1 MRSVFYFYKMH
12 HFIKNVIEKIFADN
26 TRNISNSIIILPN
39 KRSRLFLKKEISNIS
54 KKTIFAPKIYDIEE
68 FMSVIS
74 GIEKISDTEL
84 LFEFYNVYSTHTK
97 DSDKETFEEFISW
110 AKTLLKDYNEIDREL
125 CNTESLFDYLKAF
138 KDLTH
143 WSNYEKETTLIKNYK
158 EFWRKIKVYYKDL
171 NDRLTKRRRGY
182 QGLIYREAVE
192 RIQSYIE
199 STSDI
204 NHIFI
209 GFNAL
214 SKSESEIIQ
223 EIISKNG
230 EIYWDIDKEYLN
242 SEYNN
247 ACLFIQSYLKNWS
260 YYKKND
266 LEIFFDDYKKK
277 KNVQVIGTPKNIGQV
292 KYVGELIN
300 SFNSEELDN
309 TAIVLADET
318 MLIPLINSIPPN
330 VKNINVTMGY
340 PLKNSNI
347 FSFFYLLLRI
357 HSKNQSGF
365 YYKHLLSILSHELIA
380 PILNKKTDICQKIK
394 KENLIY
400 MTMGEIIEI
409 DKGNKVIY
417 KLLFSKW
424 KDANK
429 AISSC
434 LQLID
439 LIKKYYSK
447 NPEND
452 FINIELLYAI
462 NKIFMQIKISSK
474 KFDYLKNI
482 NSLKV
487 IFKEL
492 CEISSTPFNGETIK
506 GLQIMGMLETRL
518 LNYKNIIISSMN
530 EGILPVGNN
539 NNSFIPYEIKK
550 ANNLQTFKEKDA
562 VFAYHFYRLIQRAEN
577 VWMLYNTEPDS
588 MNNGEVSRFIK
599 QIEVEGIHKV
609 NNHILVTATPIK
621 YKSETV
627 YKKTNAVQKKLET
640 LFSNGISASMLCLY
654 SLDKIKFFENYILGL
669 KEENVEETIAS
680 STLGN
685 IIHDALELLY
695 NKYVGKQLDNK
706 SLKKLKHSVSDYVL
720 LSAEKYVKKR
730 NLKKGKNVIII
741 ETAKKYVGSVIDID
755 LKDLD
760 RGNSIKIIAI
770 EKEFTTTIQGN
781 LKEYKIR
788 GKIDRI
794 DKINGKLRV
803 IDYKSGKKLYRGNL
817 EVKEIGEIRGEKG
830 IYNLQLLFYM
840 IGIYKEMNAKFIK
853 SGIISL
859 KNVNDGL
866 LEGIYE
872 GKNSLSV
879 ENIMS
884 FEKELIAMINEILDK
899 DIIFEN

>member
-1 MRSVFYFYKMH
+1 M
-12 HFIKNVIEKIFADN
+12 D
-26 TRNISNSIIILPN
+26 
-39 KRSRLFLKKEISNIS
+39 
-54 KKTIFAPKIYDIEE
+54 
-68 FMSVIS
+68 
-74 GIEKISDTEL
+74 
-84 LFEFYNVYSTHTK
+84 
-97 DSDKETFEEFISW
+97 
-110 AKTLLKDYNEIDREL
+110 
-125 CNTESLFDYLKAF
+125 
-138 KDLTH
+138 
-143 WSNYEKETTLIKNYK
+143 
-158 EFWRKIKVYYKDL
+158 
-171 NDRLTKRRRGY
+171 
-182 QGLIYREAVE
+182 
-192 RIQSYIE
+192 
-199 STSDI
+199 
-204 NHIFI
+204 
-209 GFNAL
+209 
-214 SKSESEIIQ
+214 
-223 EIISKNG
+223 
-230 EIYWDIDKEYLN
+230 
-242 SEYNN
+242 
-247 ACLFIQSYLKNWS
+247 
-260 YYKKND
+260 
-266 LEIFFDDYKKK
+266 
-277 KNVQVIGTPKNIGQV
+277 
-292 KYVGELIN
+292 
-300 SFNSEELDN
+300 
-309 TAIVLADET
+309 
-318 MLIPLINSIPPN
+318 
-330 VKNINVTMGY
+330 
-340 PLKNSNI
+340 
-347 FSFFYLLLRI
+347 
-357 HSKNQSGF
+357 
-365 YYKHLLSILSHELIA
+365 
-380 PILNKKTDICQKIK
+380 
-394 KENLIY
+394 
-400 MTMGEIIEI
+400 EIIEI
-409 DKGNKVIY
+409 DKENTTIY

-429 AISSC
+429 GISSC
-434 LQLID
+434 LKLID

-447 NPEND
+447 NPGND

-492 CEISSTPFNGETIK
+492 CEISSTPFNGEPIK

-609 NNHILVTATPIK
+609 NNHILVPATPIK

-706 SLKKLKHSVSDYVL
+706 SLKKLKHSVSDSVL
-720 LSAEKYVKKR
+720 LTAEKYVRKR

-803 IDYKSGKKLYRGNL
+803 IDYKSGKKLYRRNL
-817 EVKEIGEIRGEKG
+817 EIKEISEIRGEKG

>member
-12 HFIKNVIEKIFADN
+12 YFVKNVIEKIFSDKS
-26 TRNISNSIIILPN
+26 RNISNNIIILPN
-39 KRSRLFLKKEISNIS
+39 KRSRVFLKKEISNIS
-54 KKTIFAPKIYDIEE
+54 TKTIFAPKIYDIEE

-84 LFEFYNVYSTHTK
+84 LFEFYSVYTKHTK
-97 DSDKETFEEFISW
+97 DSDRESFEEFISW

-143 WSNYEKETTLIKNYK
+143 WSNYEKETSLIKNYK
-158 EFWRKIKVYYKDL
+158 EFWGKIKVFHKDL
-171 NDRLTKRRRGY
+171 NYRLSRRRKGY

-192 RIQSYIE
+192 RIQAYIE
-199 STSDI
+199 STADI

-247 ACLFIQSYLKNWS
+247 ACLFIQSYVKNWP
-260 YYKKND
+260 YYKNND
-266 LEIFFDDYKKK
+266 LEIFYDDYKRK
-277 KNVQVIGTPKNIGQV
+277 KNIQVIGTPKNIGQV
-292 KYVGELIN
+292 KYVGQLLDSLNSDELN
-300 SFNSEELDN
+300 D

-318 MLIPLINSIPPN
+318 ILIPLINSIPQN
-330 VKNINVTMGY
+330 VKNVNVTMGY

-347 FSFFYLLLRI
+347 FSFFYLLLSV
-357 HSKNQSGF
+357 HSKNQSNF
-365 YYKHLLSILSHELIA
+365 YYKYLLSILSHELIT

-400 MTMGEIIEI
+400 MTMDEIIEI
-409 DKGNKVIY
+409 DKENADVY

-424 KDANK
+424 KDTNK
-429 AISSC
+429 GISFC
-434 LQLID
+434 IQLIN
-439 LIKKYYSK
+439 LIKQYHSK

-452 FINIELLYAI
+452 LINLELLYAI
-462 NKIFMQIKISSK
+462 NKILMQIKISSK

-487 IFKEL
+487 IFSEL
-492 CEISSTPFNGETIK
+492 CEISSTPFNGEPIK

-609 NNHILVTATPIK
+609 NNHILVPAPPIK
-621 YKSETV
+621 YKTETA
-627 YKKTNAVQKKLET
+627 YKKTGAVQKKLKS

-654 SLDKIKFFENYILGL
+654 SMDKIKFFENYILGL

-695 NKYVGKQLDNK
+695 KEYVNKELDK
-706 SLKKLKHSVSDYVL
+706 SSLKKLKHRVSNSVL
-720 LSAEKYVKKR
+720 LIAEKYVRKR

-741 ETAKKYVGSVIDID
+741 ETAKKYVENVIDID

-760 RGNSIKIIAI
+760 KGNRVKIIAI
-770 EKEFTTTIQGN
+770 EKEFTSTLRDNIN
-781 LKEYKIR
+781 EYKIR

-794 DKINGKLRV
+794 DEKNGKLRV
-803 IDYKSGKKLYRGNL
+803 IDYKSGKKLYKRNL
-817 EVKEIGEIRGEKG
+817 EIKEISEIRSENG

-840 IGIYKEMNAKFIK
+840 IGIYKEMNSEFIM

-872 GKNSLSV
+872 GKNCLSA
-879 ENIMS
+879 ENIIS
-884 FEKELIAMINEILDK
+884 FEKELIVIINEILDK
-899 DIIFEN
+899 DLIFKK